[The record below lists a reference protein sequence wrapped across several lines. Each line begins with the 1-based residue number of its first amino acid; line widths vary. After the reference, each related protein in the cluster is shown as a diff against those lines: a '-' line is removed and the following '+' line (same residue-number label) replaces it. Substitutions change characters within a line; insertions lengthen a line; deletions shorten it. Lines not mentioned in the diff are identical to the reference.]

1 MEIKILGTGCS
12 KCKALFETVQ
22 KAISELGINAQ
33 VVKEED
39 ITKIMTYN
47 VMTLP
52 AIVID
57 EKVVAKGKLSLQQ
70 VKEVLTG
77 NYASHGECSCGCDCK

>member
-12 KCKALFETVQ
+12 NCKALCTTVQ
-22 KAISELGINAQ
+22 QAISELGINAQ

-47 VMTLP
+47 VMSLP

-70 VKEVLTG
+70 VKEVLI
-77 NYASHGECSCGCDCK
+77 K